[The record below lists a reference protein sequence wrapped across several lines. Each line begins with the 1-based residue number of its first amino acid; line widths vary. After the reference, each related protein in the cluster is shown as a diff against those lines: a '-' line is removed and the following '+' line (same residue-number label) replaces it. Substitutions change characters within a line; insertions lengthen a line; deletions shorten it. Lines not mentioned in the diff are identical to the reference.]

1 MHPGSDPPTV
11 PGGRPPWEIGRPQP
25 AIVAL
30 AQAGALN
37 GRVLDVGCGTGE
49 HTLLAAAMGLDATG
63 IDISVDALDTAQ
75 HEAVG
80 RGLPARFIHL
90 DVLKLA
96 ELGETFDTA
105 LDSLVFH
112 AITGPDRPVYLD
124 GLRAVLRPGGR
135 LFVLCYS
142 DQNAAEPEVPHRTTL
157 ADIGASFAQGWAV
170 DAVRAVRS
178 LSNLHPNGVPAWL
191 ITCTR
196 T

>member
-1 MHPGSDPPTV
+1 LS
-11 PGGRPPWEIGRPQP
+11 GRF
-25 AIVAL
+25 
-30 AQAGALN
+30 
-37 GRVLDVGCGTGE
+37 LDVGCGTGE
-49 HTLLAAAMGLDATG
+49 HTLLAAAMGMDATG
-63 IDISVDALDTAQ
+63 IDISVDALHAAE
-75 HEAVG
+75 HEAIE
-80 RGLPARFIHL
+80 RGLTARFIHF

-112 AITGPDRPVYLD
+112 AVTGPDRRIYID
-124 GLRAVLRPGGR
+124 GLRAVLRPGGQ

-142 DQNAAEPEVPHRTTL
+142 DQRTAEPEVPHKTSL
-157 ADIGASFAQGWAV
+157 ADTGAAFAQGWTV

-178 LSNLHPNGVPAWL
+178 LSNLHPDGVPAWL